1 VQTTSNNNLPGTGP
15 GKPNPIMKTTQ
26 GDLILLAQKGHFD
39 VIVHGC
45 NCFNTMGAGIA
56 KAIRDNFPA
65 AFIADQQTARGDKS
79 KLGTITIAETDI
91 AEGRLTIVNGY
102 TQYAYGRKGQ
112 KVDYEALRQVF
123 KRVKEVFSGQRI
135 GYPAIGAGLAGGD
148 WQTIARIIDEE
159 LNGEDHTYV
168 EFE

>member
-1 VQTTSNNNLPGTGP
+1 
-15 GKPNPIMKTTQ
+15 MKTTQ
-26 GDLILLAQKGHFD
+26 GDLILLAQKGYFD

-65 AFIADQQTARGDKS
+65 SFIADQQTARGDKS

-102 TQYAYGRKGQ
+102 TQYAYGRNGQ